1 MEGSGVV
8 GPLVWCLYFGK
19 FYSSALTMLFFGW
32 WNVWHASPIFPR
44 FYVTFNAS
52 PFGDCVDFWGV
63 LRASF
68 SSPSLVCFLC
78 FASFYIFW
86 HGWCFFRCQSARR
99 ILDLLLSWQACC
111 SCFDFKRDL
120 LGQTWAWTVFLA
132 DAFICGDLTPEI
144 VMVITKSALTVVVSF
159 AEFAQHLRFV
169 VWLYQRRQLT
179 PAEDTGR
186 PPCVAVR
193 SMIKYELAV
202 SSYLGNIMQ
211 SVRKCIK
218 RTFSWVLFASCS
230 LLPLLPTG
238 VGPLIG

>member
-19 FYSSALTMLFFGW
+19 FYSSALTMLLLADGTFDTLLQSF
-32 WNVWHASPIFPR
+32 HA

-68 SSPSLVCFLC
+68 SSPSSDLFSVFCQ
-78 FASFYIFW
+78 FYIFW

-179 PAEDTGR
+179 RAEDTGR
-186 PPCVAVR
+186 SPCVAVC

>member
-1 MEGSGVV
+1 MH
-8 GPLVWCLYFGK
+8 PHLATVWTFEA
-19 FYSSALTMLFFGW
+19 SSRLPF
-32 WNVWHASPIFPR
+32 HPR
-44 FYVTFNAS
+44 
-52 PFGDCVDFWGV
+52 
-63 LRASF
+63 L
-68 SSPSLVCFLC
+68 LICFLC

-86 HGWCFFRCQSARR
+86 HGWSFFRCQSARR
-99 ILDLLLSWQACC
+99 ILDLLLSWQARC
-111 SCFDFKRDL
+111 SCFKRDL